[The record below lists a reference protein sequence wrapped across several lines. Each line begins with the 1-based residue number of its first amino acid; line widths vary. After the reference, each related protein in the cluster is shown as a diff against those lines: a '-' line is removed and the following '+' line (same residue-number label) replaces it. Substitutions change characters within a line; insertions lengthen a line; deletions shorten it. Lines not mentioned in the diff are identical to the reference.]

1 MTADQLTMFEDDDN
15 SGAAELPVAKIK
27 TFSVSL
33 SKSVAAPAEKI
44 FDRWLIPTFVGSWM
58 FGSHVGNE
66 KVVDL
71 KNEARPGGSYSY
83 HITRNGKEFL
93 QDGEYL
99 KIDRPIKLS
108 FTWRETAKKN
118 ARKSKI
124 NLNLDTQD
132 GKTKIK
138 LSMQIDQTLELYANE
153 IKKQW
158 SERLKMLAEQVSK

>member
-1 MTADQLTMFEDDDN
+1 MSSDQLSMFEDD
-15 SGAAELPVAKIK
+15 SAAAEMPGAKFK

-33 SKSVAAPAEKI
+33 SRTMVAPAEKI

-71 KNEARPGGSYSY
+71 QNEVRPGGSYNY

-99 KIDRPIKLS
+99 KIDRPKRLS
-108 FTWRETAKKN
+108 FTWREAAKKN
-118 ARKSKI
+118 AHKSKI
-124 NLNLDTQD
+124 NLSLDTQD
-132 GKTKIK
+132 GKTKLR
-138 LSMQIDQTLELYANE
+138 LSMQIDQTLELYGNE
-153 IKKQW
+153 IKQQW
-158 SERLKMLAEQVSK
+158 SERLKVLAVQVSK